1 MPQLNGGGGDD
12 LGANDEL
19 ISFKDEGEQEEKS
32 SENSSAERDL
42 ADVKSSLV
50 NESETNQN
58 SSSDSEAER
67 RPPPAP
73 KVSEINCLEEG
84 EYAPRA
90 PQPPEPLPPGPEP
103 VLRARLPAP
112 GFRLRLPSCPAGRPA
127 PHFCAPLSCPA
138 RPPPSPR
145 RPAML
150 AAKRQDG
157 GLFKGPPYPGY
168 PFIMIPD
175 LTSPYLPNG
184 SLSPTARTLHFQ
196 SGSTH
201 YSAYKTIEHQIAV
214 QYLQMKWPLL
224 DVQAGSL
231 QSRQALKDARSPSPA
246 HIVSPLPCCTQ
257 GHDCQHFYPPSDFT
271 VSTQVFRDM
280 KRSHSLQKVGEP
292 WCIESNKVPV
302 VQHPHH
308 VHPLTPLITYSNEH
322 FTPGNPPP
330 HLPADVDPKTGI
342 PRPPHPPDISPYYP
356 LSPGTVGQIPHPLG
370 WLVPQQGQPV
380 YPITTG
386 GFRHPYPTA
395 LTVNASMSSFLSSRF
410 PPHMVPPHHTL
421 HTTGI
426 PHPAIVT
433 PTVKQE
439 SSQSDVGSLHSSKH
453 QDSKKEEEK
462 KKPHIKK
469 PLNAFMLYMKEMR
482 AKVVAECTLK
492 ESAAIN
498 QILGRRWHALS
509 REEQAKYYELARK
522 ERQLHMQLYPGWS
535 ARDNYGKKKKR
546 KRDKQPGETND
557 ANTPKKC
564 RALFG
569 LDRQTLWCKPC
580 RRKKKCVRYIQGEG
594 SCLSPPSSDG
604 SLLDSPPPSPNLLG
618 SPPRDAKS
626 QTEQTQPL
634 SLSLKPDP
642 LAHLSMMPPPPALLL
657 AEATHKASALCPNG
671 ALDLPPTALQ
681 PAAPSSSV
689 AQPSTS
695 SLHSHSSLAGTQP
708 QPLSLVTKSLE

>member
-32 SENSSAERDL
+32 SDNSSAERDL

-67 RPPPAP
+67 RPPPR
-73 KVSEINCLEEG
+73 SESFRDKSRESLEE
-84 EYAPRA
+84 
-90 PQPPEPLPPGPEP
+90 
-103 VLRARLPAP
+103 
-112 GFRLRLPSCPAGRPA
+112 
-127 PHFCAPLSCPA
+127 
-138 RPPPSPR
+138 
-145 RPAML
+145 

-201 YSAYKTIEHQIAV
+201 YSAYKTIEHQIAI

-246 HIVSPLPCCTQ
+246 HIVQSPLPCCTQ
-257 GHDCQHFYPPSDFT
+257 GHACQHFYPPSDFT

-280 KRSHSLQKVGEP
+280 KSCHSLQKVGEP
-292 WCIESNKVPV
+292 WCLESNKVPV

-370 WLVPQQGQPV
+370 WQGQPV

-546 KRDKQPGETND
+546 KRDKQPGETNEHSECFLNPCLSLPPITD
-557 ANTPKKC
+557 LSAPKKC
-564 RALFG
+564 RARFG
-569 LDRQTLWCKPC
+569 LDQQNNWCGPC

-604 SLLDSPPPSPNLLG
+604 SLLDSPPPSPHLLG

-657 AEATHKASALCPNG
+657 AEAAHGKVSALCPNG
-671 ALDLPPTALQ
+671 ALDLPPAALQ
-681 PAAPSSSV
+681 PPIVPSSSL

-695 SLHSHSSLAGTQP
+695 SLHSHNSLAGTQP

>member
-19 ISFKDEGEQEEKS
+19 ISFKDEGEQEEKIS
-32 SENSSAERDL
+32 DNSSAERDL

-67 RPPPAP
+67 RPPPR
-73 KVSEINCLEEG
+73 SETFRDKSRESLEE
-84 EYAPRA
+84 
-90 PQPPEPLPPGPEP
+90 
-103 VLRARLPAP
+103 
-112 GFRLRLPSCPAGRPA
+112 
-127 PHFCAPLSCPA
+127 
-138 RPPPSPR
+138 
-145 RPAML
+145 

-184 SLSPTARTLHFQ
+184 SLSPTART
-196 SGSTH
+196 
-201 YSAYKTIEHQIAV
+201 
-214 QYLQMKWPLL
+214 YLQMKWPLL

-246 HIVSPLPCCTQ
+246 HIV
-257 GHDCQHFYPPSDFT
+257 
-271 VSTQVFRDM
+271 
-280 KRSHSLQKVGEP
+280 
-292 WCIESNKVPV
+292 SNKVPV

-395 LTVNASMSSFLSSRF
+395 LTVNASMSRF
-410 PPHMVPPHHTL
+410 PPHMVPPHHSL

-557 ANTPKKC
+557 LSAPKKC
-564 RALFG
+564 RARFG
-569 LDRQTLWCKPC
+569 LDQQNNWCGPC

-594 SCLSPPSSDG
+594 SCISPPSSDG
-604 SLLDSPPPSPNLLG
+604 SLLDSPPSSPNMLA
-618 SPPRDAKS
+618 SPTRDSKP

-634 SLSLKPDP
+634 SLTLKPDP
-642 LAHLSMMPPPPALLL
+642 LAHVSRMPPPPPSSLVLTESSAN
-657 AEATHKASALCPNG
+657 KPSALSASNCQNG
-671 ALDLPPTALQ
+671 PLDHPPATLQ
-681 PAAPSSSV
+681 PSASSSSSL

-708 QPLSLVTKSLE
+708 EPLSLVTKSLE

>member
-67 RPPPAP
+67 RPPPR
-73 KVSEINCLEEG
+73 SESFRDKSRESLEE
-84 EYAPRA
+84 
-90 PQPPEPLPPGPEP
+90 
-103 VLRARLPAP
+103 
-112 GFRLRLPSCPAGRPA
+112 
-127 PHFCAPLSCPA
+127 
-138 RPPPSPR
+138 
-145 RPAML
+145 

-201 YSAYKTIEHQIAV
+201 YSAYKTIEHQIAI

-224 DVQAGSL
+224 DVQAGTL

-246 HIVSPLPCCTQ
+246 HIV
-257 GHDCQHFYPPSDFT
+257 
-271 VSTQVFRDM
+271 
-280 KRSHSLQKVGEP
+280 
-292 WCIESNKVPV
+292 SNKVPV

-370 WLVPQQGQPV
+370 WQGQPV

-546 KRDKQPGETND
+546 KRDKQPGETNEHSECFLNPCLSLPPITD

-618 SPPRDAKS
+618 SPPQDAKS

-657 AEATHKASALCPNG
+657 AEAAHGKAPALCPNG
-671 ALDLPPTALQ
+671 ALDLPPAALQ
-681 PAAPSSSV
+681 PPILPSSSI

>member
-12 LGANDEL
+12 LGANDEM
-19 ISFKDEGEQEEKS
+19 IAFKDEGEQEEKI

-67 RPPPAP
+67 RPPPR
-73 KVSEINCLEEG
+73 SETFRDKSRESLE
-84 EYAPRA
+84 
-90 PQPPEPLPPGPEP
+90 
-103 VLRARLPAP
+103 
-112 GFRLRLPSCPAGRPA
+112 
-127 PHFCAPLSCPA
+127 
-138 RPPPSPR
+138 
-145 RPAML
+145 

-157 GLFKGPPYPGY
+157 GLFKSPPYPGY

-175 LTSPYLPNG
+175 LTSPYLQNG
-184 SLSPTARTLHFQ
+184 SLSPTART
-196 SGSTH
+196 
-201 YSAYKTIEHQIAV
+201 
-214 QYLQMKWPLL
+214 YLQMKWPLL

-246 HIVSPLPCCTQ
+246 HIV
-257 GHDCQHFYPPSDFT
+257 
-271 VSTQVFRDM
+271 
-280 KRSHSLQKVGEP
+280 
-292 WCIESNKVPV
+292 SNKVPV

-330 HLPADVDPKTGI
+330 HLQADVDPKTGI
-342 PRPPHPPDISPYYP
+342 PRPPHPDISPYYP

-395 LTVNASMSSFLSSRF
+395 LTVNASMSRF
-410 PPHMVPPHHTL
+410 PPHMVPPHHSL

-433 PTVKQE
+433 HSVKQE
-439 SSQSDVGSLHSSKH
+439 SSQSDIGSLNSSKH
-453 QDSKKEEEK
+453 QDQKKEDEK
-462 KKPHIKK
+462 KKQPHIKK

-498 QILGRRWHALS
+498 QILGRRWHALT

-546 KRDKQPGETND
+546 KRDKQQGEAND
-557 ANTPKKC
+557 LSAPKKC
-564 RALFG
+564 RARFG
-569 LDRQTLWCKPC
+569 LDQQNNWCGPC
-580 RRKKKCVRYIQGEG
+580 RRKKKCIRYIQGEG
-594 SCLSPPSSDG
+594 SCASPPSSDG
-604 SLLDSPPPSPNLLG
+604 SLLDSPPSSPSLLA
-618 SPPRDAKS
+618 SPSQDSKP
-626 QTEQTQPL
+626 QTEQMHPL
-634 SLSLKPDP
+634 SLTMKPDS
-642 LAHLSMMPPPPALLL
+642 LAHLSMPPSL
-657 AEATHKASALCPNG
+657 ARLENYASKTGTQNG
-671 ALDLPPTALQ
+671 ALEHQAATSQQ
-681 PAAPSSSV
+681 PASLPLAR
-689 AQPSTS
+689 PSTS
-695 SLHSHSSLAGTQP
+695 LLRSHNLLTGSQA
-708 QPLSLVTKSLE
+708 QPLSLVTKSVD

>member
-1 MPQLNGGGGDD
+1 MPQLNSGGGDD
-12 LGANDEL
+12 LGANDEM
-19 ISFKDEGEQEEKS
+19 ISFKDEGEQEEKI
-32 SENSSAERDL
+32 SENASAERDL

-67 RPPPAP
+67 RPPPRQP
-73 KVSEINCLEEG
+73 ETFRDKSRESLEE
-84 EYAPRA
+84 
-90 PQPPEPLPPGPEP
+90 
-103 VLRARLPAP
+103 
-112 GFRLRLPSCPAGRPA
+112 
-127 PHFCAPLSCPA
+127 
-138 RPPPSPR
+138 
-145 RPAML
+145 

-175 LTSPYLPNG
+175 LASPYLPNG
-184 SLSPTARTLHFQ
+184 SLSPSART
-196 SGSTH
+196 
-201 YSAYKTIEHQIAV
+201 
-214 QYLQMKWPLL
+214 YLQMKWPLI

-231 QSRQALKDARSPSPA
+231 QGRQGLKDARSPSPA
-246 HIVSPLPCCTQ
+246 HIV
-257 GHDCQHFYPPSDFT
+257 
-271 VSTQVFRDM
+271 
-280 KRSHSLQKVGEP
+280 
-292 WCIESNKVPV
+292 SNKVPV

-342 PRPPHPPDISPYYP
+342 PRPPHPSDISPYYP
-356 LSPGTVGQIPHPLG
+356 LSPGAVGQIPHPLG

-395 LTVNASMSSFLSSRF
+395 LTVNASMSSFLSGRF
-410 PPHMVPPHHTL
+410 PPHMVPPHHSL

-439 SSQSDVGSLHSSKH
+439 SSQSDIGSLNNSKH
-453 QDSKKEEEK
+453 HQDAKKEEEK

-498 QILGRRWHALS
+498 QILGRRWHALT

-535 ARDNYGKKKKR
+535 ARDNYGKRKKR
-546 KRDKQPGETND
+546 KREKQAGETND

-569 LDRQTLWCKPC
+569 LDQQSLWCKPC
-580 RRKKKCVRYIQGEG
+580 RRKKKCIRYIQGEG
-594 SCLSPPSSDG
+594 SCASPPSSDG
-604 SLLDSPPPSPNLLG
+604 SILDSPPPSPSML
-618 SPPRDAKS
+618 SPSTADSDP
-626 QTEQTQPL
+626 QTEQMQPL
-634 SLSLKPDP
+634 SLTMKPDP
-642 LAHLSMMPPPPALLL
+642 LAHLSSPSSSSVLS
-657 AEATHKASALCPNG
+657 TNSALKSSAVSAVSCRNG
-671 ALDLPPTALQ
+671 ALEHRSITLHQ
-681 PAAPSSSV
+681 SNSSSSS
-689 AQPSTS
+689 QTLPSTS
-695 SLHSHSSLAGTQP
+695 SMSIIHSHGALQETQS

>member
-12 LGANDEL
+12 LGANDEM
-19 ISFKDEGEQEEKS
+19 ISFKDEGEQEEKI

-67 RPPPAP
+67 RPPPR
-73 KVSEINCLEEG
+73 SETFRDKTRESLEE
-84 EYAPRA
+84 
-90 PQPPEPLPPGPEP
+90 
-103 VLRARLPAP
+103 
-112 GFRLRLPSCPAGRPA
+112 
-127 PHFCAPLSCPA
+127 
-138 RPPPSPR
+138 
-145 RPAML
+145 

-157 GLFKGPPYPGY
+157 GLFKSPPYPGY

-184 SLSPTARTLHFQ
+184 SLSPTARTVSWFILHLYA
-196 SGSTH
+196 G
-201 YSAYKTIEHQIAV
+201 
-214 QYLQMKWPLL
+214 LL
-224 DVQAGSL
+224 Y
-231 QSRQALKDARSPSPA
+231 SRQMLREERS
-246 HIVSPLPCCTQ
+246 L
-257 GHDCQHFYPPSDFT
+257 
-271 VSTQVFRDM
+271 
-280 KRSHSLQKVGEP
+280 SLLHLV
-292 WCIESNKVPV
+292 SNKVPV

-330 HLPADVDPKTGI
+330 HLQTDVDPKTGI

-395 LTVNASMSSFLSSRF
+395 LTVNASMSRF
-410 PPHMVPPHHTL
+410 PPHMVPPHHSL

-433 PTVKQE
+433 PNVKQE
-439 SSQSDVGSLHSSKH
+439 SSHSDISSLNSSKH
-453 QDSKKEEEK
+453 TDAKKEEEK
-462 KKPHIKK
+462 KKQPHIKK

-546 KRDKQPGETND
+546 KREKQQ
-557 ANTPKKC
+557 A
-564 RALFG
+564 
-569 LDRQTLWCKPC
+569 
-580 RRKKKCVRYIQGEG
+580 EG
-594 SCLSPPSSDG
+594 NEHREYFPNPCLS
-604 SLLDSPPPSPNLLG
+604 
-618 SPPRDAKS
+618 
-626 QTEQTQPL
+626 
-634 SLSLKPDP
+634 
-642 LAHLSMMPPPPALLL
+642 
-657 AEATHKASALCPNG
+657 
-671 ALDLPPTALQ
+671 LPPITGEKKSAFATSKVK
-681 PAAPSSSV
+681 AAVPV
-689 AQPSTS
+689 
-695 SLHSHSSLAGTQP
+695 L
-708 QPLSLVTKSLE
+708 PLRTEAY

>member
-12 LGANDEL
+12 LGANDEM
-19 ISFKDEGEQEEKS
+19 ISFKDEGEQEEKI

-67 RPPPAP
+67 RPPPR
-73 KVSEINCLEEG
+73 SETFRDKTRESLEE
-84 EYAPRA
+84 
-90 PQPPEPLPPGPEP
+90 
-103 VLRARLPAP
+103 
-112 GFRLRLPSCPAGRPA
+112 
-127 PHFCAPLSCPA
+127 
-138 RPPPSPR
+138 
-145 RPAML
+145 

-157 GLFKGPPYPGY
+157 GLFKSPSYPGY

-184 SLSPTARTLHFQ
+184 SLSPTART
-196 SGSTH
+196 
-201 YSAYKTIEHQIAV
+201 
-214 QYLQMKWPLL
+214 YLQMKWPLL
-224 DVQAGSL
+224 DVNHGSL

-246 HIVSPLPCCTQ
+246 HIV
-257 GHDCQHFYPPSDFT
+257 
-271 VSTQVFRDM
+271 
-280 KRSHSLQKVGEP
+280 
-292 WCIESNKVPV
+292 SNKVPV

-330 HLPADVDPKTGI
+330 HLQGDVDPKTGI
-342 PRPPHPPDISPYYP
+342 PRPPQHPDISPYYP

-395 LTVNASMSSFLSSRF
+395 LTVNASMQRF
-410 PPHMVPPHHTL
+410 PHHMVPPHHSL
-421 HTTGI
+421 HQTGI

-433 PTVKQE
+433 PNVKQE
-439 SSQSDVGSLHSSKH
+439 SSHSDIGLNSSKH
-453 QDSKKEEEK
+453 QDSKKEDEK
-462 KKPHIKK
+462 KKQPHIKK

-546 KRDKQPGETND
+546 KRDKQPGEGNEHREYFPNPCLSLPPITD
-557 ANTPKKC
+557 LSAPKKC
-564 RALFG
+564 RARFG
-569 LDRQTLWCKPC
+569 LDQQNNWCGPC
-580 RRKKKCVRYIQGEG
+580 RRKKKCIRYIQGEG
-594 SCLSPPSSDG
+594 SCASPPSSDG
-604 SLLDSPPPSPNLLG
+604 SILDSPPSSPSSVAPSP
-618 SPPRDAKS
+618 SSKESKP
-626 QTEQTQPL
+626 QTEQMQPL
-634 SLSLKPDP
+634 SLTMKPAHQP
-642 LAHLSMMPPPPALLL
+642 LHHPHLLAGHPPPPSLVLL
-657 AEATHKASALCPNG
+657 ENSTATAGRTPSPAHNG
-671 ALDLPPTALQ
+671 AHHHG
-681 PAAPSSSV
+681 SSGVSL
-689 AQPSTS
+689 ARPSTA
-695 SLHSHSSLAGTQP
+695 SLCHSHSLHPNSTAP
-708 QPLSLVTKSLE
+708 QPLSLVTKSVE

>member
-1 MPQLNGGGGDD
+1 MPQLNSGGGDD
-12 LGANDEL
+12 LGANDEM
-19 ISFKDEGEQEEKS
+19 ISFKDEGEQEEKI
-32 SENSSAERDL
+32 SENASAERDL

-67 RPPPAP
+67 RPPPRH
-73 KVSEINCLEEG
+73 SESFRDKSRESLEE
-84 EYAPRA
+84 
-90 PQPPEPLPPGPEP
+90 
-103 VLRARLPAP
+103 
-112 GFRLRLPSCPAGRPA
+112 
-127 PHFCAPLSCPA
+127 
-138 RPPPSPR
+138 
-145 RPAML
+145 

-175 LTSPYLPNG
+175 LASPYLPNG
-184 SLSPTARTLHFQ
+184 SLSPSART
-196 SGSTH
+196 
-201 YSAYKTIEHQIAV
+201 
-214 QYLQMKWPLL
+214 YLQMKWPLI

-231 QSRQALKDARSPSPA
+231 QGRQGLKDARSPSPA
-246 HIVSPLPCCTQ
+246 HIV
-257 GHDCQHFYPPSDFT
+257 
-271 VSTQVFRDM
+271 
-280 KRSHSLQKVGEP
+280 
-292 WCIESNKVPV
+292 SNKVPV

-342 PRPPHPPDISPYYP
+342 PRPPHPSDISPYYP

-395 LTVNASMSSFLSSRF
+395 LTVNASMSSFLSGRF
-410 PPHMVPPHHTL
+410 PPHMVPPHHSL

-439 SSQSDVGSLHSSKH
+439 SSQSDIGSLNNSKH
-453 QDSKKEEEK
+453 HQDAKKEEEK

-498 QILGRRWHALS
+498 QILGRRWHALT

-535 ARDNYGKKKKR
+535 ARDNYGKRKKR
-546 KRDKQPGETND
+546 KREKQAGETND
-557 ANTPKKC
+557 LSAPKKC
-564 RALFG
+564 RARFG
-569 LDRQTLWCKPC
+569 LDQQNNWCGPC
-580 RRKKKCVRYIQGEG
+580 RRKKKCIRYIQGEG
-594 SCLSPPSSDG
+594 SCASPPSSDG
-604 SLLDSPPPSPNLLG
+604 SILDSLPPSPSML
-618 SPPRDAKS
+618 SPSTADSDP
-626 QTEQTQPL
+626 QTEQMQPL
-634 SLSLKPDP
+634 SLTMKADP
-642 LAHLSMMPPPPALLL
+642 LAHLSSPSSS
-657 AEATHKASALCPNG
+657 SALSTNSALKPSTVSAVSCQNG
-671 ALDLPPTALQ
+671 ALEHRSITLHQ
-681 PAAPSSSV
+681 SISSSSS
-689 AQPSTS
+689 QTRPSTS
-695 SLHSHSSLAGTQP
+695 SMSIVHSHGALQETQS

>member
-67 RPPPAP
+67 RPPPR
-73 KVSEINCLEEG
+73 SESFRDKSRESLEE
-84 EYAPRA
+84 
-90 PQPPEPLPPGPEP
+90 
-103 VLRARLPAP
+103 
-112 GFRLRLPSCPAGRPA
+112 
-127 PHFCAPLSCPA
+127 
-138 RPPPSPR
+138 
-145 RPAML
+145 

-201 YSAYKTIEHQIAV
+201 YSAYKTIEHQIAI

-224 DVQAGSL
+224 DVQAGTL

-246 HIVSPLPCCTQ
+246 HIV
-257 GHDCQHFYPPSDFT
+257 
-271 VSTQVFRDM
+271 
-280 KRSHSLQKVGEP
+280 
-292 WCIESNKVPV
+292 SNKVPV

-439 SSQSDVGSLHSSKH
+439 SSQSDVGSLHSAKH

-546 KRDKQPGETND
+546 KRDKQPGETNEHSECFL
-557 ANTPKKC
+557 N
-564 RALFG
+564 
-569 LDRQTLWCKPC
+569 PC
-580 RRKKKCVRYIQGEG
+580 LSLPPITGEKKKCVRYIQGEG

-604 SLLDSPPPSPNLLG
+604 SLLDSPPSSPNLLG
-618 SPPRDAKS
+618 SPPQDAKS

-657 AEATHKASALCPNG
+657 AEAAHGKAPALCANG
-671 ALDLPPTALQ
+671 ALDLPPAALQ
-681 PAAPSSSV
+681 PPAIPPASL

-695 SLHSHSSLAGTQP
+695 SLHSHGALAGTQP

>member
-12 LGANDEL
+12 LGANDEM
-19 ISFKDEGEQEEKS
+19 ISFKDEGEQEEKI

-67 RPPPAP
+67 RPPPR
-73 KVSEINCLEEG
+73 SETFRDKTRESLEE
-84 EYAPRA
+84 
-90 PQPPEPLPPGPEP
+90 
-103 VLRARLPAP
+103 
-112 GFRLRLPSCPAGRPA
+112 
-127 PHFCAPLSCPA
+127 
-138 RPPPSPR
+138 
-145 RPAML
+145 

-157 GLFKGPPYPGY
+157 GLFKSPPYPGY

-184 SLSPTARTLHFQ
+184 SLSPTART
-196 SGSTH
+196 
-201 YSAYKTIEHQIAV
+201 
-214 QYLQMKWPLL
+214 YLQMKWPLL
-224 DVQAGSL
+224 DVQPGGL

-246 HIVSPLPCCTQ
+246 HIVGPFCWEFPGQ
-257 GHDCQHFYPPSDFT
+257 SDL
-271 VSTQVFRDM
+271 
-280 KRSHSLQKVGEP
+280 SLHQFHL
-292 WCIESNKVPV
+292 SNKVPV

-330 HLPADVDPKTGI
+330 HLQTDVDPKTGI

-395 LTVNASMSSFLSSRF
+395 LTVNASMSSLLSSRF
-410 PPHMVPPHHTL
+410 PPHMVPPHHSL

-433 PTVKQE
+433 PNVKQE
-439 SSQSDVGSLHSSKH
+439 SSHSDISSLNSSKQSDA
-453 QDSKKEEEK
+453 KKEEEK
-462 KKPHIKK
+462 KKQVHIKK

-535 ARDNYGKKKKR
+535 ARDNYAANQQGKRKKR
-546 KRDKQPGETND
+546 KREKQQAESND

-569 LDRQTLWCKPC
+569 LDQLSLWCKPC
-580 RRKKKCVRYIQGEG
+580 RRKKKCIRYIQGEG
-594 SCLSPPSSDG
+594 SCASPPSTDG
-604 SLLDSPPPSPNLLG
+604 SLLDSPPSSPSSVVPSP
-618 SPPRDAKS
+618 SSKESKP
-626 QTEQTQPL
+626 QTEQMQPL
-634 SLSLKPDP
+634 SLTMKPAHQP
-642 LAHLSMMPPPPALLL
+642 LHHPHLLAGPPPPSLVQLENSA
-657 AEATHKASALCPNG
+657 AASKTPGASSHNG
-671 ALDLPPTALQ
+671 ALEHGDVSSSRQ
-681 PAAPSSSV
+681 PGSSV
-689 AQPSTS
+689 ASSMARPSA
-695 SLHSHSSLAGTQP
+695 SLCHSHSLLPSTAP
-708 QPLSLVTKSLE
+708 QPLSLVTKSIE

>member
-12 LGANDEL
+12 LGANDEM
-19 ISFKDEGEQEEKS
+19 ISFKDEGEQEEKI

-67 RPPPAP
+67 RPPPR
-73 KVSEINCLEEG
+73 SETFRDKTRESLEE
-84 EYAPRA
+84 
-90 PQPPEPLPPGPEP
+90 
-103 VLRARLPAP
+103 
-112 GFRLRLPSCPAGRPA
+112 
-127 PHFCAPLSCPA
+127 
-138 RPPPSPR
+138 
-145 RPAML
+145 

-157 GLFKGPPYPGY
+157 GLFKSPPYPGY

-184 SLSPTARTLHFQ
+184 SLSPTART
-196 SGSTH
+196 
-201 YSAYKTIEHQIAV
+201 
-214 QYLQMKWPLL
+214 YLQMKWPLL
-224 DVQAGSL
+224 DVQPGGL

-246 HIVSPLPCCTQ
+246 HIV
-257 GHDCQHFYPPSDFT
+257 
-271 VSTQVFRDM
+271 
-280 KRSHSLQKVGEP
+280 
-292 WCIESNKVPV
+292 SNKVPV

-330 HLPADVDPKTGI
+330 HLQTDVDPKTGI

-395 LTVNASMSSFLSSRF
+395 LTVNASMSRF
-410 PPHMVPPHHTL
+410 PPHMVPPHHSL

-433 PTVKQE
+433 PNVKQE
-439 SSQSDVGSLHSSKH
+439 SSHSDISSLNSSKQSDA
-453 QDSKKEEEK
+453 KKEEEK
-462 KKPHIKK
+462 KKQVHIKK

-535 ARDNYGKKKKR
+535 ARDNYGKRKKR
-546 KRDKQPGETND
+546 KREKQQAESND
-557 ANTPKKC
+557 LSAPKKCRARFGLDQQNNWCGPCRYANTPKKC

-569 LDRQTLWCKPC
+569 LDQLSLWCKPC
-580 RRKKKCVRYIQGEG
+580 RRKKKCIRYIQGEG
-594 SCLSPPSSDG
+594 SCASPPSTDG
-604 SLLDSPPPSPNLLG
+604 SLLDSPPSSPSSVAPSP
-618 SPPRDAKS
+618 SSKESKP
-626 QTEQTQPL
+626 QTEQMQPL
-634 SLSLKPDP
+634 SLTMKPAHQSLHPP
-642 LAHLSMMPPPPALLL
+642 HLLAGPPPPSVTAGK
-657 AEATHKASALCPNG
+657 TPGASSHNG
-671 ALDLPPTALQ
+671 ALEHSDVSSSRQ
-681 PAAPSSSV
+681 PGSSMARPSSS
-689 AQPSTS
+689 
-695 SLHSHSSLAGTQP
+695 LCHSHSLLPSTAP
-708 QPLSLVTKSLE
+708 QPLSLVTKSIE

>member
-1 MPQLNGGGGDD
+1 
-12 LGANDEL
+12 
-19 ISFKDEGEQEEKS
+19 
-32 SENSSAERDL
+32 
-42 ADVKSSLV
+42 
-50 NESETNQN
+50 
-58 SSSDSEAER
+58 
-67 RPPPAP
+67 
-73 KVSEINCLEEG
+73 
-84 EYAPRA
+84 
-90 PQPPEPLPPGPEP
+90 
-103 VLRARLPAP
+103 
-112 GFRLRLPSCPAGRPA
+112 
-127 PHFCAPLSCPA
+127 
-138 RPPPSPR
+138 
-145 RPAML
+145 
-150 AAKRQDG
+150 
-157 GLFKGPPYPGY
+157 
-168 PFIMIPD
+168 MIPD

-184 SLSPTARTLHFQ
+184 SLSPTART
-196 SGSTH
+196 
-201 YSAYKTIEHQIAV
+201 
-214 QYLQMKWPLL
+214 YLQMKWPLL
-224 DVQAGSL
+224 DVQAGGL

-246 HIVSPLPCCTQ
+246 HIVQSPLPCCTQ
-257 GHDCQHFYPPSDFT
+257 THDCQHFYPPSDFT

-280 KRSHSLQKVGEP
+280 QRSHSLYKVGEP
-292 WCIESNKVPV
+292 WCLESNKVPV

-370 WLVPQQGQPV
+370 WQGQPV

-395 LTVNASMSSFLSSRF
+395 LTVNASMSRF

-546 KRDKQPGETND
+546 KRDKQPGETNEHSECFLNPCLSLPPITD

-604 SLLDSPPPSPNLLG
+604 SLLDSPPPSPHLLG

-642 LAHLSMMPPPPALLL
+642 LAHLAMMPPPPALLL
-657 AEATHKASALCPNG
+657 AEAAHGKASALCPNG
-671 ALDLPPTALQ
+671 ALDLPPAALQ
-681 PAAPSSSV
+681 PPIVPSSSL

>member
-67 RPPPAP
+67 RPPPR
-73 KVSEINCLEEG
+73 SESFRDKSRESLEE
-84 EYAPRA
+84 
-90 PQPPEPLPPGPEP
+90 
-103 VLRARLPAP
+103 
-112 GFRLRLPSCPAGRPA
+112 
-127 PHFCAPLSCPA
+127 
-138 RPPPSPR
+138 
-145 RPAML
+145 

-184 SLSPTARTLHFQ
+184 SLSPTART
-196 SGSTH
+196 
-201 YSAYKTIEHQIAV
+201 
-214 QYLQMKWPLL
+214 YLQMKWPLL
-224 DVQAGSL
+224 DVQAGTL

-246 HIVSPLPCCTQ
+246 HIV
-257 GHDCQHFYPPSDFT
+257 
-271 VSTQVFRDM
+271 
-280 KRSHSLQKVGEP
+280 
-292 WCIESNKVPV
+292 SNKVPV

-439 SSQSDVGSLHSSKH
+439 SSQSDVGSLHSAKH

-604 SLLDSPPPSPNLLG
+604 SLLDSPPSSPHLLG
-618 SPPRDAKS
+618 SPPQDAKS

-657 AEATHKASALCPNG
+657 AEAAHGKAPALCANG
-671 ALDLPPTALQ
+671 ALDLPPAALQ
-681 PAAPSSSV
+681 PPAIPPSSL

-695 SLHSHSSLAGTQP
+695 SLHSHGSLAGTQP

>member
-12 LGANDEL
+12 LGANDEM
-19 ISFKDEGEQEEKS
+19 ISFKDEGEQEEKI

-67 RPPPAP
+67 RPPPRAETFRD
-73 KVSEINCLEEG
+73 KTRESLEE
-84 EYAPRA
+84 
-90 PQPPEPLPPGPEP
+90 
-103 VLRARLPAP
+103 
-112 GFRLRLPSCPAGRPA
+112 
-127 PHFCAPLSCPA
+127 
-138 RPPPSPR
+138 
-145 RPAML
+145 

-157 GLFKGPPYPGY
+157 GLFKSPPYPGY

-175 LTSPYLPNG
+175 LTSPYLSNG
-184 SLSPTARTLHFQ
+184 SLSPTART
-196 SGSTH
+196 
-201 YSAYKTIEHQIAV
+201 
-214 QYLQMKWPLL
+214 YLQMKWPLI

-246 HIVSPLPCCTQ
+246 HIV
-257 GHDCQHFYPPSDFT
+257 
-271 VSTQVFRDM
+271 
-280 KRSHSLQKVGEP
+280 
-292 WCIESNKVPV
+292 SNKVPV

-330 HLPADVDPKTGI
+330 HLQTDVDPKTGI

-395 LTVNASMSSFLSSRF
+395 LTVNASMSSLLSSRF
-410 PPHMVPPHHTL
+410 PPHMVPPHHSL

-433 PTVKQE
+433 PNVKQE
-439 SSQSDVGSLHSSKH
+439 SSHSDISTLNSSFQSNRKH
-453 QDSKKEEEK
+453 QDQKKEDEK

-546 KRDKQPGETND
+546 KREKQQADGTEHREYFPNPCLSLPPITD

-569 LDRQTLWCKPC
+569 LDQLSLWCKPC
-580 RRKKKCVRYIQGEG
+580 RRKKKCIRYIQGEG
-594 SCLSPPSSDG
+594 SCVSPPSSDG
-604 SLLDSPPPSPNLLG
+604 SLLESPPSSPSMVPN
-618 SPPRDAKS
+618 SPPSKES
-626 QTEQTQPL
+626 KPQTEQMQPL
-634 SLSLKPDP
+634 SLTMKPGP
-642 LAHLSMMPPPPALLL
+642 LVSSSHHQHHHLSMAPPPPLALLDNSGAGKPPGPAHNGSL
-657 AEATHKASALCPNG
+657 DPSDVSSSRPSGSASS
-671 ALDLPPTALQ
+671 Q
-681 PAAPSSSV
+681 PSS
-689 AQPSTS
+689 AC
-695 SLHSHSSLAGTQP
+695 HSHSLLPSSAPT
-708 QPLSLVTKSLE
+708 QPLSLVTKSID

>member
-12 LGANDEL
+12 LGANDEM
-19 ISFKDEGEQEEKS
+19 ISFKDEGEQEEKI

-67 RPPPAP
+67 RPPPR
-73 KVSEINCLEEG
+73 SETFRDKTRESLEE
-84 EYAPRA
+84 
-90 PQPPEPLPPGPEP
+90 
-103 VLRARLPAP
+103 
-112 GFRLRLPSCPAGRPA
+112 
-127 PHFCAPLSCPA
+127 
-138 RPPPSPR
+138 
-145 RPAML
+145 

-157 GLFKGPPYPGY
+157 GLFKSPPYPGY

-184 SLSPTARTLHFQ
+184 SLSPTART
-196 SGSTH
+196 
-201 YSAYKTIEHQIAV
+201 
-214 QYLQMKWPLL
+214 YLQMKWPLL
-224 DVQAGSL
+224 DVQPGGL

-246 HIVSPLPCCTQ
+246 HIVGPFCWEFPGQ
-257 GHDCQHFYPPSDFT
+257 SDL
-271 VSTQVFRDM
+271 
-280 KRSHSLQKVGEP
+280 SLHQFHL
-292 WCIESNKVPV
+292 SNKVPV

-330 HLPADVDPKTGI
+330 HLQTDVDPKTGI

-395 LTVNASMSSFLSSRF
+395 LTVNASMSSLLSSRF
-410 PPHMVPPHHTL
+410 PPHMVPPHHSL

-433 PTVKQE
+433 PNVKQE
-439 SSQSDVGSLHSSKH
+439 SSHSDISSLNSSKQSDA
-453 QDSKKEEEK
+453 KKEEEK
-462 KKPHIKK
+462 KKQVHIKK

-535 ARDNYGKKKKR
+535 ARDNYGKRKKR
-546 KRDKQPGETND
+546 KREKQQAESNEHREYFPNPCLSLPPITD

-569 LDRQTLWCKPC
+569 LDQLSLWCKPC
-580 RRKKKCVRYIQGEG
+580 RRKKKCIRYIQGEG
-594 SCLSPPSSDG
+594 SCASPPSTDG
-604 SLLDSPPPSPNLLG
+604 SLLDSPPSSPSSVVPSP
-618 SPPRDAKS
+618 SPKESKPH
-626 QTEQTQPL
+626 TEQMQPL
-634 SLSLKPDP
+634 SLTMKPAHQP
-642 LAHLSMMPPPPALLL
+642 LHHPHLLAGPPPPSLVQLENSA
-657 AEATHKASALCPNG
+657 AAASKTPGGASSHNG
-671 ALDLPPTALQ
+671 ALEHSDVSSSRQ
-681 PAAPSSSV
+681 PGSSV
-689 AQPSTS
+689 ASAMIRPSA
-695 SLHSHSSLAGTQP
+695 SLCHSHSLLPSTAP
-708 QPLSLVTKSLE
+708 QPLSLVTKSIE

>member
-67 RPPPAP
+67 RPPPR
-73 KVSEINCLEEG
+73 SESFRDKSRESLEE
-84 EYAPRA
+84 
-90 PQPPEPLPPGPEP
+90 
-103 VLRARLPAP
+103 
-112 GFRLRLPSCPAGRPA
+112 
-127 PHFCAPLSCPA
+127 
-138 RPPPSPR
+138 
-145 RPAML
+145 

-246 HIVSPLPCCTQ
+246 HIVS
-257 GHDCQHFYPPSDFT
+257 
-271 VSTQVFRDM
+271 
-280 KRSHSLQKVGEP
+280 
-292 WCIESNKVPV
+292 NKVPV

-370 WLVPQQGQPV
+370 WQGQPV

-557 ANTPKKC
+557 LSAPKKC
-564 RALFG
+564 RARFG
-569 LDRQTLWCKPC
+569 LDQQNNWCGPC

-671 ALDLPPTALQ
+671 ALDLPPAALQ
-681 PAAPSSSV
+681 PAAPSSSI

>member
-19 ISFKDEGEQEEKS
+19 ISFKDEGEQEEKI

-67 RPPPAP
+67 RPPPR
-73 KVSEINCLEEG
+73 SESFRDKSRESLEE
-84 EYAPRA
+84 
-90 PQPPEPLPPGPEP
+90 
-103 VLRARLPAP
+103 
-112 GFRLRLPSCPAGRPA
+112 
-127 PHFCAPLSCPA
+127 
-138 RPPPSPR
+138 
-145 RPAML
+145 

-175 LTSPYLPNG
+175 LSGPYLPNG
-184 SLSPTARTLHFQ
+184 SLSPTART
-196 SGSTH
+196 
-201 YSAYKTIEHQIAV
+201 
-214 QYLQMKWPLL
+214 YLQMKWPLL

-246 HIVSPLPCCTQ
+246 HIV
-257 GHDCQHFYPPSDFT
+257 
-271 VSTQVFRDM
+271 
-280 KRSHSLQKVGEP
+280 
-292 WCIESNKVPV
+292 SNKVPV

-395 LTVNASMSSFLSSRF
+395 LTVNASMSSFISSRF
-410 PPHMVPPHHTL
+410 PPHMVPPHHSL

-439 SSQSDVGSLHSSKH
+439 SSQNDVGSLHSSKH

-546 KRDKQPGETND
+546 KRDKQPGETNEHSECFLNPCLSLPPITD
-557 ANTPKKC
+557 LSAPKKC
-564 RALFG
+564 RARFG
-569 LDRQTLWCKPC
+569 LDQQNNWCGPC

-594 SCLSPPSSDG
+594 SCVSPPSSDG
-604 SLLDSPPPSPNLLG
+604 SLLDSPPSSPNMVA
-618 SPPRDAKS
+618 SPTRDSKP

-634 SLSLKPDP
+634 SLTLKPDP
-642 LAHLSMMPPPPALLL
+642 LAHLSMMPPQTSSIILTESSTGKSNGLPA
-657 AEATHKASALCPNG
+657 SNCQNG
-671 ALDLPPTALQ
+671 ALDHQSATLQ
-681 PAAPSSSV
+681 QSAPASSL

-695 SLHSHSSLAGTQP
+695 SLHSHNSLSGTQP

>member
-32 SENSSAERDL
+32 SENSAAERDL

-67 RPPPAP
+67 RPPPR
-73 KVSEINCLEEG
+73 SESFRDKSRESLEE
-84 EYAPRA
+84 
-90 PQPPEPLPPGPEP
+90 
-103 VLRARLPAP
+103 
-112 GFRLRLPSCPAGRPA
+112 
-127 PHFCAPLSCPA
+127 
-138 RPPPSPR
+138 
-145 RPAML
+145 

-201 YSAYKTIEHQIAV
+201 YSAYKTIEHQIAI

-224 DVQAGSL
+224 DVQAGGL

-257 GHDCQHFYPPSDFT
+257 GHDCQHFCPPSDFT
-271 VSTQVFRDM
+271 VSTPVFRDT
-280 KRSHSLQKVGEP
+280 KRSHSLHKVGEP
-292 WCIESNKVPV
+292 WCLESNKVPV

-546 KRDKQPGETND
+546 KRDKQPGETNEHSECFLNPCLSLPPITD
-557 ANTPKKC
+557 LSAPKKC
-564 RALFG
+564 RARFG
-569 LDRQTLWCKPC
+569 LDQQNNWCGPC

-604 SLLDSPPPSPNLLG
+604 SLLDSPPPSPHLLG
-618 SPPRDAKS
+618 SPPPDAKS

-642 LAHLSMMPPPPALLL
+642 LAHLAMMPPPPALLL
-657 AEATHKASALCPNG
+657 AEAAHGKASALCPNG
-671 ALDLPPTALQ
+671 ALDLPPAALQ
-681 PAAPSSSV
+681 PPIVASSSL

>member
-1 MPQLNGGGGDD
+1 MPQLNSGGGDD
-12 LGANDEL
+12 LGANDEM
-19 ISFKDEGEQEEKS
+19 ISFKDEGEQEEKI
-32 SENSSAERDL
+32 SENASAERDL

-67 RPPPAP
+67 RPPPRQP
-73 KVSEINCLEEG
+73 ETFRDKSRESLEE
-84 EYAPRA
+84 
-90 PQPPEPLPPGPEP
+90 
-103 VLRARLPAP
+103 
-112 GFRLRLPSCPAGRPA
+112 
-127 PHFCAPLSCPA
+127 
-138 RPPPSPR
+138 
-145 RPAML
+145 

-175 LTSPYLPNG
+175 LASPYLPNG
-184 SLSPTARTLHFQ
+184 SLSPSART
-196 SGSTH
+196 
-201 YSAYKTIEHQIAV
+201 
-214 QYLQMKWPLL
+214 YLQMKWPLI

-231 QSRQALKDARSPSPA
+231 QGRQGLKDARSPSPA
-246 HIVSPLPCCTQ
+246 HIV
-257 GHDCQHFYPPSDFT
+257 
-271 VSTQVFRDM
+271 
-280 KRSHSLQKVGEP
+280 
-292 WCIESNKVPV
+292 SNKVPV

-342 PRPPHPPDISPYYP
+342 PRPPHPSDISPYYP
-356 LSPGTVGQIPHPLG
+356 LSPGAVGQIPHPLG

-395 LTVNASMSSFLSSRF
+395 LTVNASMSSFLSGRF
-410 PPHMVPPHHTL
+410 PPHMVPPHHSL

-439 SSQSDVGSLHSSKH
+439 SSQSDIGSLNNSKH
-453 QDSKKEEEK
+453 HQDAKKEEEK

-498 QILGRRWHALS
+498 QILGRRWHALT

-535 ARDNYGKKKKR
+535 ARDNYGKRKKR
-546 KRDKQPGETND
+546 KREKQAGETND
-557 ANTPKKC
+557 KSFPVS
-564 RALFG
+564 
-569 LDRQTLWCKPC
+569 
-580 RRKKKCVRYIQGEG
+580 RRKKKCIRYIQGEG
-594 SCLSPPSSDG
+594 SCASPPSSDG
-604 SLLDSPPPSPNLLG
+604 SILDSPPPSPSML
-618 SPPRDAKS
+618 SPSTADSDP
-626 QTEQTQPL
+626 QTEQMQPL
-634 SLSLKPDP
+634 SLTMKPDP
-642 LAHLSMMPPPPALLL
+642 LAHLSSPSSSSVLS
-657 AEATHKASALCPNG
+657 TNSALKSSTVSAVSCQNG
-671 ALDLPPTALQ
+671 ALEHRSITLHQST
-681 PAAPSSSV
+681 SSSSS
-689 AQPSTS
+689 QTRPSTS
-695 SLHSHSSLAGTQP
+695 SMSIVHSHGALQETQS

>member
-12 LGANDEL
+12 LGANDEM
-19 ISFKDEGEQEEKS
+19 ISFKDEGEQEEKI

-67 RPPPAP
+67 RPPPR
-73 KVSEINCLEEG
+73 SESFRDKTRESLEE
-84 EYAPRA
+84 
-90 PQPPEPLPPGPEP
+90 
-103 VLRARLPAP
+103 
-112 GFRLRLPSCPAGRPA
+112 
-127 PHFCAPLSCPA
+127 
-138 RPPPSPR
+138 
-145 RPAML
+145 

-157 GLFKGPPYPGY
+157 GLFKSPPYPGY

-184 SLSPTARTLHFQ
+184 SLSPTART
-196 SGSTH
+196 
-201 YSAYKTIEHQIAV
+201 
-214 QYLQMKWPLL
+214 YLQMKWPLL

-246 HIVSPLPCCTQ
+246 HIV
-257 GHDCQHFYPPSDFT
+257 
-271 VSTQVFRDM
+271 
-280 KRSHSLQKVGEP
+280 
-292 WCIESNKVPV
+292 SNKVPV

-330 HLPADVDPKTGI
+330 HLQADVDPKTGI

-395 LTVNASMSSFLSSRF
+395 LTVNASMSSLLSSRF
-410 PPHMVPPHHTL
+410 PPHMVPPHHSL

-433 PTVKQE
+433 PNVKQE
-439 SSQSDVGSLHSSKH
+439 SSHSDIGSLNSSKH
-453 QDSKKEEEK
+453 QDAKKEEEK
-462 KKPHIKK
+462 KKQPHIKK

-546 KRDKQPGETND
+546 KREKQAGEGND

-569 LDRQTLWCKPC
+569 LDQLGLWCKPC
-580 RRKKKCVRYIQGEG
+580 RRKKKCIRYIQGEG
-594 SCLSPPSSDG
+594 SCASPPSSDG
-604 SLLDSPPPSPNLLG
+604 SLLESPPSSPSMISPSP
-618 SPPRDAKS
+618 SSKESKP
-626 QTEQTQPL
+626 QTEQMQPL
-634 SLSLKPDP
+634 SLTMKPPP
-642 LAHLSMMPPPPALLL
+642 LLSSSQHQHLSMAPPPPLALLDNSG
-657 AEATHKASALCPNG
+657 AGKTSGSAHNG
-671 ALDLPPTALQ
+671 SLDPSDV
-681 PAAPSSSV
+681 SSSR
-689 AQPSTS
+689 STGSAS
-695 SLHSHSSLAGTQP
+695 SRPISACHSHSLLPSSAPT
-708 QPLSLVTKSLE
+708 QPLSLVTKSID

>member
-12 LGANDEL
+12 LGANDEM
-19 ISFKDEGEQEEKS
+19 ISFKDEGEQEEKI

-67 RPPPAP
+67 RPPPR
-73 KVSEINCLEEG
+73 SETFRDKSRESLEE
-84 EYAPRA
+84 
-90 PQPPEPLPPGPEP
+90 
-103 VLRARLPAP
+103 
-112 GFRLRLPSCPAGRPA
+112 
-127 PHFCAPLSCPA
+127 
-138 RPPPSPR
+138 
-145 RPAML
+145 

-157 GLFKGPPYPGY
+157 GLFKSPPYPGY

-175 LTSPYLPNG
+175 LTSPYLQNG
-184 SLSPTARTLHFQ
+184 SLSPTART
-196 SGSTH
+196 
-201 YSAYKTIEHQIAV
+201 
-214 QYLQMKWPLL
+214 YLQMKWPLL

-246 HIVSPLPCCTQ
+246 HIV
-257 GHDCQHFYPPSDFT
+257 
-271 VSTQVFRDM
+271 
-280 KRSHSLQKVGEP
+280 
-292 WCIESNKVPV
+292 SNKVPV

-330 HLPADVDPKTGI
+330 HLQADVDPKTGI
-342 PRPPHPPDISPYYP
+342 PRPPHPDISPYYP

-395 LTVNASMSSFLSSRF
+395 LTVNASMSRF
-410 PPHMVPPHHTL
+410 PPHMVPPHHSL

-433 PTVKQE
+433 HSVKQE
-439 SSQSDVGSLHSSKH
+439 SSQSDIGSLNSSKH
-453 QDSKKEEEK
+453 QDQKKEDEK
-462 KKPHIKK
+462 KKQPHIKK

-498 QILGRRWHALS
+498 QILGRRWHALT

-546 KRDKQPGETND
+546 KRDKQQGEAND
-557 ANTPKKC
+557 LSAPKKC
-564 RALFG
+564 RARFG
-569 LDRQTLWCKPC
+569 LDQQNNWCGPC
-580 RRKKKCVRYIQGEG
+580 RRKKKCIRYIQGEG
-594 SCLSPPSSDG
+594 SCASPPSSDG
-604 SLLDSPPPSPNLLG
+604 SLLDSPPSSPSLLA
-618 SPPRDAKS
+618 SPSQDSKP
-626 QTEQTQPL
+626 QTEQMHPL
-634 SLSLKPDP
+634 SLTMKPDS
-642 LAHLSMMPPPPALLL
+642 LAHLSMPPSL
-657 AEATHKASALCPNG
+657 ARLENSASKTGTQNG
-671 ALDLPPTALQ
+671 ALEHQAVNSQ
-681 PAAPSSSV
+681 HPASSPL
-689 AQPSTS
+689 ARPSTS
-695 SLHSHSSLAGTQP
+695 LLRSHNLLTGSQA
-708 QPLSLVTKSLE
+708 QPLSLVTKSID

>member
-12 LGANDEL
+12 LGANDEM
-19 ISFKDEGEQEEKS
+19 ISFKDEGEQEEKI

-67 RPPPAP
+67 RPPPR
-73 KVSEINCLEEG
+73 SETFRDKTRESLEE
-84 EYAPRA
+84 
-90 PQPPEPLPPGPEP
+90 
-103 VLRARLPAP
+103 
-112 GFRLRLPSCPAGRPA
+112 
-127 PHFCAPLSCPA
+127 
-138 RPPPSPR
+138 
-145 RPAML
+145 

-157 GLFKGPPYPGY
+157 GLFKSPPYPGY

-184 SLSPTARTLHFQ
+184 SLSPTART
-196 SGSTH
+196 
-201 YSAYKTIEHQIAV
+201 
-214 QYLQMKWPLL
+214 YLQMKWPLL
-224 DVQAGSL
+224 DVQPGGL

-246 HIVSPLPCCTQ
+246 HIVGPFCWEFPGQ
-257 GHDCQHFYPPSDFT
+257 SDL
-271 VSTQVFRDM
+271 
-280 KRSHSLQKVGEP
+280 SLHQFHL
-292 WCIESNKVPV
+292 SNKVPV

-330 HLPADVDPKTGI
+330 HLQTDVDPKTGI

-395 LTVNASMSSFLSSRF
+395 LTVNASMSSLLSSRF
-410 PPHMVPPHHTL
+410 PPHMVPPHHSL

-433 PTVKQE
+433 PNVKQE
-439 SSQSDVGSLHSSKH
+439 SSHSDISSLNSSKQSDA
-453 QDSKKEEEK
+453 KKEEEK
-462 KKPHIKK
+462 KKQVHIKK

-535 ARDNYGKKKKR
+535 ARDNYGKRKKR
-546 KRDKQPGETND
+546 KREKQQAESNEHREYFPNPCLSLPPITD

-569 LDRQTLWCKPC
+569 LDQLSLWCKPC
-580 RRKKKCVRYIQGEG
+580 RRKKKCIRYIQGEG
-594 SCLSPPSSDG
+594 SCASPPSTDG
-604 SLLDSPPPSPNLLG
+604 SLLDSPPSSPSSAVPSP
-618 SPPRDAKS
+618 SPKESKP
-626 QTEQTQPL
+626 QTEQMQPL
-634 SLSLKPDP
+634 SLTMKPAHQP
-642 LAHLSMMPPPPALLL
+642 LHHPHLLAGPPPPSLVQLESSA
-657 AEATHKASALCPNG
+657 AAAAVSKTPGGGASSHNG
-671 ALDLPPTALQ
+671 ALEHSDV
-681 PAAPSSSV
+681 SSSR
-689 AQPSTS
+689 QPGS
-695 SLHSHSSLAGTQP
+695 SAMTRPSASLCHSHSLLPSAAS
-708 QPLSLVTKSLE
+708 QPLSLVTKSIE

>member
-67 RPPPAP
+67 RPPPR
-73 KVSEINCLEEG
+73 SESFRDKSRESLEE
-84 EYAPRA
+84 
-90 PQPPEPLPPGPEP
+90 
-103 VLRARLPAP
+103 
-112 GFRLRLPSCPAGRPA
+112 
-127 PHFCAPLSCPA
+127 
-138 RPPPSPR
+138 
-145 RPAML
+145 

-201 YSAYKTIEHQIAV
+201 YSAYKTIEHQIAI

-246 HIVSPLPCCTQ
+246 HIV
-257 GHDCQHFYPPSDFT
+257 
-271 VSTQVFRDM
+271 
-280 KRSHSLQKVGEP
+280 
-292 WCIESNKVPV
+292 SNKVPV

-580 RRKKKCVRYIQGEG
+580 RRKKKCVRYIQGGG

-604 SLLDSPPPSPNLLG
+604 SLLDSPPPSPHPLG
-618 SPPRDAKS
+618 SPPPDAKA

-642 LAHLSMMPPPPALLL
+642 LAHLAMMPPPPALLL
-657 AEATHKASALCPNG
+657 AEAAHGKASALCPNG
-671 ALDLPPTALQ
+671 ALDLPAALQ
-681 PAAPSSSV
+681 PAPAPL

-695 SLHSHSSLAGTQP
+695 SLHSLGALAGPQP

>member
-12 LGANDEL
+12 LGANDEM
-19 ISFKDEGEQEEKS
+19 ISFKDEGEQEEKI

-67 RPPPAP
+67 RPPPR
-73 KVSEINCLEEG
+73 SETFRDKTRESLEE
-84 EYAPRA
+84 
-90 PQPPEPLPPGPEP
+90 
-103 VLRARLPAP
+103 
-112 GFRLRLPSCPAGRPA
+112 
-127 PHFCAPLSCPA
+127 
-138 RPPPSPR
+138 
-145 RPAML
+145 

-157 GLFKGPPYPGY
+157 GLFKSPPYPGY

-184 SLSPTARTLHFQ
+184 SLSPTART
-196 SGSTH
+196 
-201 YSAYKTIEHQIAV
+201 
-214 QYLQMKWPLL
+214 YLQMKWPLL
-224 DVQAGSL
+224 DVQQGGL

-246 HIVSPLPCCTQ
+246 HIVGSFCWEFPGQ
-257 GHDCQHFYPPSDFT
+257 SDL
-271 VSTQVFRDM
+271 
-280 KRSHSLQKVGEP
+280 SLHQFHL
-292 WCIESNKVPV
+292 SNKVPV

-330 HLPADVDPKTGI
+330 HLQTDVDPKTGI

-395 LTVNASMSSFLSSRF
+395 LTVNASMSSLLSSRF
-410 PPHMVPPHHTL
+410 PPHMVPPHHSL

-433 PTVKQE
+433 PNVKQE
-439 SSQSDVGSLHSSKH
+439 SSHSDISSLNSSKQSDA
-453 QDSKKEEEK
+453 KKEEEK
-462 KKPHIKK
+462 KKQVHIKK

-535 ARDNYGKKKKR
+535 ARDNYGKRKKR
-546 KRDKQPGETND
+546 KREKQQAESNEHREYFPNPCLSLPPITD

-569 LDRQTLWCKPC
+569 LDQLSLWCKPC
-580 RRKKKCVRYIQGEG
+580 RRKKKCIRYIQGEG
-594 SCLSPPSSDG
+594 SCASPPSTDG
-604 SLLDSPPPSPNLLG
+604 SLLDSPPSSPSSVAPSP
-618 SPPRDAKS
+618 SSKESKP
-626 QTEQTQPL
+626 QTEQMQPL
-634 SLSLKPDP
+634 SLTMKPAHQP
-642 LAHLSMMPPPPALLL
+642 LHHSHLLAGPPPSLVQLDNSA
-657 AEATHKASALCPNG
+657 AASKTPGASSHNG
-671 ALDLPPTALQ
+671 ALEHGGDVSSSRQ
-681 PAAPSSSV
+681 PGSSV
-689 AQPSTS
+689 AS
-695 SLHSHSSLAGTQP
+695 SMARSSASLCHSHSLLPSSAP
-708 QPLSLVTKSLE
+708 QPLSLVTKSIE

>member
-12 LGANDEL
+12 LGANDEM
-19 ISFKDEGEQEEKS
+19 ISFKDEGEQEEKIS
-32 SENSSAERDL
+32 DNSSAERDL

-67 RPPPAP
+67 RPPPR
-73 KVSEINCLEEG
+73 SETFRDKSRESLEE
-84 EYAPRA
+84 
-90 PQPPEPLPPGPEP
+90 
-103 VLRARLPAP
+103 
-112 GFRLRLPSCPAGRPA
+112 
-127 PHFCAPLSCPA
+127 
-138 RPPPSPR
+138 
-145 RPAML
+145 

-157 GLFKGPPYPGY
+157 GLFKSPPYPGY

-184 SLSPTARTLHFQ
+184 SLSPTART
-196 SGSTH
+196 
-201 YSAYKTIEHQIAV
+201 
-214 QYLQMKWPLL
+214 YLQMKWPLL
-224 DVQAGSL
+224 DVQAGGL

-246 HIVSPLPCCTQ
+246 HIVGPLCLEFPGQ
-257 GHDCQHFYPPSDFT
+257 GDL
-271 VSTQVFRDM
+271 
-280 KRSHSLQKVGEP
+280 SLHQFQL
-292 WCIESNKVPV
+292 SNKVPV

-330 HLPADVDPKTGI
+330 HLQTDVDPKTGI

-395 LTVNASMSSFLSSRF
+395 LTVNASMSRF
-410 PPHMVPPHHTL
+410 PPHMVPPHHSL

-433 PTVKQE
+433 PSVKQE
-439 SSQSDVGSLHSSKH
+439 SSQSDIGSLNSSKH

-462 KKPHIKK
+462 KKQPHIKK

-535 ARDNYGKKKKR
+535 ARDNYTGNQQGKKKKR
-546 KRDKQPGETND
+546 KRDKQPGETNEHREYFPNPCLSLPPITD
-557 ANTPKKC
+557 LSAPKKC
-564 RALFG
+564 RARFG
-569 LDRQTLWCKPC
+569 LDQQNNWCGPC
-580 RRKKKCVRYIQGEG
+580 RRKKKCIRYIQGEG
-594 SCLSPPSSDG
+594 SCASPPSSDG
-604 SLLDSPPPSPNLLG
+604 SLLDSPPSSPSLIA
-618 SPPRDAKS
+618 SPSKDSKP
-626 QTEQTQPL
+626 QTEQMQPL
-634 SLSLKPDP
+634 SLTMKPDP
-642 LAHLSMMPPPPALLL
+642 LAHLTMPSPLALL
-657 AEATHKASALCPNG
+657 ENSAGKSGTQNG
-671 ALDLPPTALQ
+671 ALEHQAVTSQ
-681 PAAPSSSV
+681 QSGSSSL
-689 AQPSTS
+689 ARPSTS
-695 SLHSHSSLAGTQP
+695 LLHSHNPLSGTQP
-708 QPLSLVTKSLE
+708 QPLSLVTKSIE

>member
-19 ISFKDEGEQEEKS
+19 ISFKDEGEQEEKI

-67 RPPPAP
+67 RPPPR
-73 KVSEINCLEEG
+73 SESFRDKSRESLEE
-84 EYAPRA
+84 
-90 PQPPEPLPPGPEP
+90 
-103 VLRARLPAP
+103 
-112 GFRLRLPSCPAGRPA
+112 
-127 PHFCAPLSCPA
+127 
-138 RPPPSPR
+138 
-145 RPAML
+145 

-184 SLSPTARTLHFQ
+184 SLSPTART
-196 SGSTH
+196 
-201 YSAYKTIEHQIAV
+201 
-214 QYLQMKWPLL
+214 YLQMKWPLL

-246 HIVSPLPCCTQ
+246 HIV
-257 GHDCQHFYPPSDFT
+257 
-271 VSTQVFRDM
+271 
-280 KRSHSLQKVGEP
+280 
-292 WCIESNKVPV
+292 SNKVPV

-370 WLVPQQGQPV
+370 WQGQPV

-395 LTVNASMSSFLSSRF
+395 LTVNASMSRF

-439 SSQSDVGSLHSSKH
+439 SSQSDVASLHSSKH

-557 ANTPKKC
+557 LSAPKKC
-564 RALFG
+564 RARFG
-569 LDRQTLWCKPC
+569 LDQQNNWCGPC

-604 SLLDSPPPSPNLLG
+604 SLLDSPPSSPNMLG
-618 SPPRDAKS
+618 SPTRDSKP

-634 SLSLKPDP
+634 SLTLKPDS
-642 LAHLSMMPPPPALLL
+642 LAHLTMMPPPPPSLLL
-657 AEATHKASALCPNG
+657 AESAHSKPSTLAVSAAHCQNG
-671 ALDLPPTALQ
+671 ALDLPPSTLQ
-681 PAAPSSSV
+681 PSAAPSSSL

-695 SLHSHSSLAGTQP
+695 SLHSQGSLAGTQP

>member
-19 ISFKDEGEQEEKS
+19 ISFKDEGEQEEKI

-67 RPPPAP
+67 RPPPR
-73 KVSEINCLEEG
+73 SETFRDKSRESLEE
-84 EYAPRA
+84 
-90 PQPPEPLPPGPEP
+90 
-103 VLRARLPAP
+103 
-112 GFRLRLPSCPAGRPA
+112 
-127 PHFCAPLSCPA
+127 
-138 RPPPSPR
+138 
-145 RPAML
+145 

-175 LTSPYLPNG
+175 LSSPYLPNG
-184 SLSPTARTLHFQ
+184 SLSPTART
-196 SGSTH
+196 
-201 YSAYKTIEHQIAV
+201 
-214 QYLQMKWPLL
+214 
-224 DVQAGSL
+224 
-231 QSRQALKDARSPSPA
+231 
-246 HIVSPLPCCTQ
+246 
-257 GHDCQHFYPPSDFT
+257 
-271 VSTQVFRDM
+271 
-280 KRSHSLQKVGEP
+280 
-292 WCIESNKVPV
+292 SNKVPV

-370 WLVPQQGQPV
+370 WQGQPV

-395 LTVNASMSSFLSSRF
+395 LTVNASMSRF
-410 PPHMVPPHHTL
+410 PPHMVPPHHSL

-546 KRDKQPGETND
+546 KRDKQPGETNEHSECFLNPCLSLPPITD
-557 ANTPKKC
+557 LSAPKKC
-564 RALFG
+564 RARFG
-569 LDRQTLWCKPC
+569 LDQQNNWCGPC

-594 SCLSPPSSDG
+594 SCVSPPSSDG
-604 SLLDSPPPSPNLLG
+604 SLLDSPPSSPAMLA
-618 SPPRDAKS
+618 SPARDSKP

-642 LAHLSMMPPPPALLL
+642 LAHLVMMPPPPPPSSLVL
-657 AEATHKASALCPNG
+657 AESAASKPGALPAASCPNG
-671 ALDLPPTALQ
+671 ALDHPPAALPP
-681 PAAPSSSV
+681 AAASL

-695 SLHSHSSLAGTQP
+695 SLHPHSSLAGTQP

>member
-12 LGANDEL
+12 LGANDEM
-19 ISFKDEGEQEEKS
+19 ISFKDEGEQEEKI

-67 RPPPAP
+67 RPPPR
-73 KVSEINCLEEG
+73 SETFRDKTRESLEE
-84 EYAPRA
+84 
-90 PQPPEPLPPGPEP
+90 
-103 VLRARLPAP
+103 
-112 GFRLRLPSCPAGRPA
+112 
-127 PHFCAPLSCPA
+127 
-138 RPPPSPR
+138 
-145 RPAML
+145 

-157 GLFKGPPYPGY
+157 GLFKSPPYPGY

-184 SLSPTARTLHFQ
+184 SLSPTART
-196 SGSTH
+196 
-201 YSAYKTIEHQIAV
+201 
-214 QYLQMKWPLL
+214 YLQMKWPLL
-224 DVQAGSL
+224 DVQQGAL

-246 HIVSPLPCCTQ
+246 HIVGPFCWEFPGQ
-257 GHDCQHFYPPSDFT
+257 SDL
-271 VSTQVFRDM
+271 
-280 KRSHSLQKVGEP
+280 SLHQFHL
-292 WCIESNKVPV
+292 SNKVPV

-330 HLPADVDPKTGI
+330 HLQTDVDPKTGI

-356 LSPGTVGQIPHPLG
+356 LSPGAVGQIPHPLG

-395 LTVNASMSSFLSSRF
+395 LTVNASMSSLLSSRF
-410 PPHMVPPHHTL
+410 PPHMVPPHHSL
-421 HTTGI
+421 HATGI

-433 PTVKQE
+433 SNVKQE
-439 SSQSDVGSLHSSKH
+439 SSHSDISLNSSKQSDA
-453 QDSKKEEEK
+453 KKEEEK
-462 KKPHIKK
+462 KKQVHIKK

-535 ARDNYGKKKKR
+535 ARDNYAANQQGKRKKR
-546 KRDKQPGETND
+546 KREKQQAESNVPTCCLSVLTQAVFELGI
-557 ANTPKKC
+557 
-564 RALFG
+564 FS
-569 LDRQTLWCKPC
+569 W
-580 RRKKKCVRYIQGEG
+580 RKKKCIRYIQGEG
-594 SCLSPPSSDG
+594 SCASPPSTDG
-604 SLLDSPPPSPNLLG
+604 SLLDSPPSSPSSVVPSP
-618 SPPRDAKS
+618 SSKESKP
-626 QTEQTQPL
+626 QTEQMQPL
-634 SLSLKPDP
+634 SLTMKPAHQP
-642 LAHLSMMPPPPALLL
+642 LHHPHLLAGPPPPSLVQLGNSA
-657 AEATHKASALCPNG
+657 AARKTPGASSHNG
-671 ALDLPPTALQ
+671 ALEHGDVSSSRQ
-681 PAAPSSSV
+681 PGSSV
-689 AQPSTS
+689 ASSMARSSASLCHSLSLLPNTS
-695 SLHSHSSLAGTQP
+695 P
-708 QPLSLVTKSLE
+708 QPLSLVTKSIE